1 MYCAGSVLLP
11 ATGELEMHGDLS
23 IRQTRQYVGTY
34 QHLDRWL
41 DIGSYK
47 VLASTTVEDDEDDGY
62 CEPQTTTMLVCVETD
77 EPQPSNRILRALD
90 ETFTQHDCHHE
101 YDCCGC
107 RSFHAR
113 SEHLGAGH
121 YKVTVGSSR
130 NF

>member
-1 MYCAGSVLLP
+1 
-11 ATGELEMHGDLS
+11 MHSALS
-23 IRQTRQYVGTY
+23 LRETRMYVGTY

-47 VLASTTVEDDEDDGY
+47 VLAKTTVDSDDPEDY
-62 CEPQTTTMLVCVETD
+62 CEGQTTTMLVCVQTD
-77 EPQPSNRILRALD
+77 EPQPLHRVIRALD

-107 RSFHAR
+107 RSYHGRAVY
-113 SEHLGAGH
+113 LGAGH
-121 YKVTVGSSR
+121 YKVEVGSSR